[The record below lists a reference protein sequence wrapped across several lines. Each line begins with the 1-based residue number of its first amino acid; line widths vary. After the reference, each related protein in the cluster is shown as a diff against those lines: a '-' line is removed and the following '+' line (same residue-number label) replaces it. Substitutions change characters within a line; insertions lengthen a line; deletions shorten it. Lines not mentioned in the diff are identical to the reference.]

1 MSIFAK
7 KKETHYDNGLYD
19 KYLLLGQNEADS
31 IPLVDII
38 YPVGSIYMSVAN
50 VSPASFLGGTWQQI
64 KDTFLLSAG
73 DTYTAGATGGEA
85 THTLTE
91 TEMPSHR
98 HMGMNNG
105 AYNDYGASA
114 VAAGYV
120 LGDAAYASPNLIEY
134 AGGGQAH
141 NNMPPYLVVYVWERT
156 A

>member
-91 TEMPSHR
+91 TEMPSHTHNVST
-98 HMGMNNG
+98 HMIGSG
-105 AYNDYGASA
+105 GDGWYIAHDYGEQNGTLATLSA
-114 VAAGYV
+114 G
-120 LGDAAYASPNLIEY
+120 S
-134 AGGGQAH
+134 GQAH
-141 NNMPPYLVVYVWERT
+141 NNMPPYLVVYVWQRT